1 MNYYDSIK
9 WIFSRLPMFKK
20 TSFNYFKPKPIL
32 FRIQYLC
39 SYLGNPQNYFK
50 SIHVAGTNGKGSTC
64 HMLSSILQE
73 SGYKVGLFTSPHLK
87 DFRERIRF
95 NGKLIEKDFITQFI
109 NLNKFFLEKGNF
121 LFFEINTA
129 LAFEYFKSKNVD
141 IAIVEVG
148 LGGRKDSTNIIL
160 PIISIITNISF
171 DHMKCLGKSLEEIA
185 YEKAGIIKYNTPVV
199 IGQYLNKTKSVF
211 KKIAKEKNAKIY
223 FSEKKKKLYNIP
235 LHGDY
240 QIFNQS
246 TVLTSVDILV
256 SMGIRISN
264 KNLKKGLENVIIN
277 TPLQGRWQIL
287 QFSPKIICDIAHN
300 EDSIRIVFKQ
310 LKKITYNSL
319 HLVLGFVKEKDIIK
333 ILSLLPKEA
342 FYYFCQPSIERK
354 FTIDNLK
361 KLTKGYKNSF
371 YFYTVNQAFYMAKKK
386 AKKEDVIFIFG
397 SAFVV
402 SEII

>member
-1 MNYYDSIK
+1 MQK
-9 WIFSRLPMFKK
+9 FIF
-20 TSFNYFKPKPIL
+20 
-32 FRIQYLC
+32 
-39 SYLGNPQNYFK
+39 
-50 SIHVAGTNGKGSTC
+50 
-64 HMLSSILQE
+64 
-73 SGYKVGLFTSPHLK
+73 LK
-87 DFRERIRF
+87 
-95 NGKLIEKDFITQFI
+95 
-109 NLNKFFLEKGNF
+109 
-121 LFFEINTA
+121 
-129 LAFEYFKSKNVD
+129 
-141 IAIVEVG
+141 
-148 LGGRKDSTNIIL
+148 
-160 PIISIITNISF
+160 
-171 DHMKCLGKSLEEIA
+171 
-185 YEKAGIIKYNTPVV
+185 
-199 IGQYLNKTKSVF
+199 
-211 KKIAKEKNAKIY
+211 
-223 FSEKKKKLYNIP
+223 KKKKLYNIP